1 MVEVKIYRVEGYMRL
16 RTGEVRKFRI
26 EARGLSPEHVLE
38 KVYSELGSRHKLSR
52 KHVKI
57 ERIREISVDEITSD
71 HIRELSTLDK
81 IVVFE

>member
-1 MVEVKIYRVEGYMRL
+1 LVEVKIYRVEGYMRL
-16 RTGEVRKFRI
+16 RTGEARKFRI

-52 KHVKI
+52 KHIKI
-57 ERIREISVDEITSD
+57 ERVREISVDEVTSD
-71 HIRELSTLDK
+71 YVRELSALDR